1 MRKTFLVNL
10 ILQVALNLL
19 IKPLYI
25 LGIDVNVQNIVG
37 LQQYGFYASL
47 LNLSLIL
54 QIVIDFG
61 IQNFTSKNIANNP
74 ENISKYFY
82 NLLILKGLL
91 SIVYLVLTFFIA
103 LSLGYDFAQMKLLF
117 LLSLVQILASFFLF
131 FRANIAAL
139 GFFQQDSFLSIF
151 DRLGLLLIC
160 SFLLFYQYFS
170 SENGVW
176 ILAFSQICSML
187 FGCSVGLFLLRK
199 KVVFDKF
206 SFDFS
211 LFKNIF
217 SASIP
222 FAMIALLM
230 TLYTRSDSVML
241 ERLLVDGKTE
251 AGIYASA
258 YRLLEALNALTL
270 IFGSLLLPMFS
281 KQIAAG
287 EPVKKLLSLSLG
299 LVTLGSMTAAF
310 VIFYFKKEIILFLY
324 HHDDF
329 YMSKILGILI
339 ISYVPLAMMY
349 VLGALA
355 TAKNLLRSMQWV
367 FGTAAIL
374 NFILN
379 FFLIKNLKAE
389 GAAYATLFTQTYVII
404 GLILINFVFDENKK
418 AIKN

>member
-151 DRLGLLLIC
+151 DRLGL
-160 SFLLFYQYFS
+160 
-170 SENGVW
+170 
-176 ILAFSQICSML
+176 SQICSML

-199 KVVFDKF
+199 KVVFDQF

-310 VIFYFKKEIILFLY
+310 VIFCFKKEIILFLY

-355 TAKNLLRSMQWV
+355 TAKNLLRPMQWV

-374 NFILN
+374 NLILN

-404 GLILINFVFDENKK
+404 GLILINFVFDKSK
-418 AIKN
+418 T